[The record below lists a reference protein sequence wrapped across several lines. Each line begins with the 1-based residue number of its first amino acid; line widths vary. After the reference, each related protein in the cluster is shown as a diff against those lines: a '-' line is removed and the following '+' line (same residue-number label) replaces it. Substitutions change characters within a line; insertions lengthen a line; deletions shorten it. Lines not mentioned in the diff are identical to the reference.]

1 MPPVTSGSEQTA
13 QTALGSARELIF
25 RINEFILNPIIAIL
39 FGIALVV
46 FLWGVV
52 EFIWKSNEE
61 TARERGQQH
70 IMWGLIGMFIMV
82 AVFSIIHI
90 IARTFGLDIPA
101 TIR

>member
-1 MPPVTSGSEQTA
+1 MPPIISASEQTA

-25 RINEFILNPIIAIL
+25 RINELVFNPVIAIL
-39 FGIALVV
+39 FGIAVVV

-61 TARERGQQH
+61 TAREHGREH